1 MIVNRECHKSILEG
15 INISKA
21 FGNVEVLKDVNF
33 NLKKGEVV
41 ALVGNNGA
49 GKSTLIKIMSGV
61 YTQDQ
66 GYFNIKGKKVN
77 KLTPEQAITFGITTV
92 YQDLSLVDT
101 LDVSSNIFLGKEPIM
116 RGFFIDKNKMDKEAD
131 NLINKLNID
140 IPSIDTEVSVLSGGQ
155 RQGVAIARA
164 INQGGE
170 ILILDEPTAAMGVKE
185 SKEVFKLIRNL
196 KEKGYTIVIISHNI
210 QQVFQI
216 SDRIIVIRNG
226 QVAGSFMTT
235 NTSEKEIVNCITGTL

>member
-1 MIVNRECHKSILEG
+1 MIVNKECHKPILEG

-21 FGNVEVLKDVNF
+21 FGSVEVLKNVSF
-33 NLKKGEVV
+33 NLSKGEIV

-61 YTQDQ
+61 YAQDQ
-66 GYFNIKGKKVN
+66 GYFNIKGRKVD
-77 KLTPEQAITFGITTV
+77 KLTPEQAIKFGITTV

-101 LDVSSNIFLGKEPIM
+101 LDISSNIFLGKEPTKN
-116 RGFFIDKNKMDKEAD
+116 GFFIDKNKMNKKAD

-196 KEKGYTIVIISHNI
+196 KEKGYAIVIISHNI

-216 SDRIIVIRNG
+216 SDRIIVMRNG
-226 QVAGSFMTT
+226 QITGSFMTT
-235 NTSEKEIVNCITGTL
+235 NTSEKEIVNCIIGIL

>member
-1 MIVNRECHKSILEG
+1 MIAKKKCHKSILEG

-21 FGNVEVLKDVNF
+21 FGSVEVLKDVSF
-33 NLKKGEVV
+33 NLKKGEIV

-49 GKSTLIKIMSGV
+49 GKSTLIKIISGV
-61 YTQDQ
+61 YTQDK
-66 GYFNIKGKKVN
+66 GYFNIKGKKVD
-77 KLTPEQAITFGITTV
+77 KLTPEQAIKFGITTV

-101 LDVSSNIFLGKEPIM
+101 LDVSSNIFLGKEPI
-116 RGFFIDKNKMDKEAD
+116 RNGFFIDKNKMDKEAI

-170 ILILDEPTAAMGVKE
+170 ILILDEPTAAMGIKE
-185 SKEVFKLIRNL
+185 SKEVFKLIKNL
-196 KEKGYTIVIISHNI
+196 KEKGYTIIIISHNI
-210 QQVFQI
+210 QEVFQI
-216 SDRIIVIRNG
+216 ADRIIVLRNG
-226 QVAGSFMTT
+226 KIAGDFMTT